1 MTDDKLSDDGDIES
15 DDEARSNEG
24 HPVATGVGALS
35 GGAAGAAVG
44 TAVGG
49 PIGTV
54 VGAVIGAV
62 AGGAGGHAVG
72 EAIDPAAEDAYWRE
86 QHYKQPFAKSG
97 SFDEYQPAYRAGYEG
112 FDRFGA
118 EKRSFDEVE
127 PDLQREYGKSQTNL
141 PWDKARDATQAAWT
155 RAERGEAV
163 KVPIS
168 EEQVKVG
175 KREVEQGAAHIR
187 KEVHTE
193 RVNTPVDLKREELV
207 IERVDAGGG
216 NVPDDAFSE
225 GEIRI
230 PLKREE
236 AVIQKEAKV
245 VGEVRVS
252 KKEQTERQNISETV
266 RKEEVKVDQKGD
278 TEGKQ

>member
-1 MTDDKLSDDGDIES
+1 MKDKELTDDSNLERDDKDRADG
-15 DDEARSNEG
+15 G

-35 GGAAGAAVG
+35 GGAAGAAIG

-62 AGGAGGHAVG
+62 AGGAGGYAVG

-86 QHYKQPFAKSG
+86 NHNKQPFAKSG
-97 SFDEYQPAYRAGYEG
+97 AFDKYRPGYQTGYEG
-112 FDRFGA
+112 WNRYGA
-118 EKRSFDEVE
+118 EKRTFEEAE
-127 PDLQREYGKSQTNL
+127 PDLQRDYRESETDL
-141 PWDKARDATQAAWT
+141 PWNEGRDATRAAWT

-168 EEQVKVG
+168 EEEVKVG
-175 KREVEQGAAHIR
+175 KREVEHGAAQIR
-187 KEVHTE
+187 KEVRTE

-207 IERVDAGGG
+207 VERVEAGEG
-216 NVPDDAFSE
+216 NVPEDAFRE
-225 GEIRI
+225 GEVRI
-230 PLKREE
+230 PLKEEE

-245 VGEVRVS
+245 VGEVRVG
-252 KKEQTERQNISETV
+252 KKEETRRENVSETV
-266 RKEEVKVDQKGD
+266 RKEDVKVDQEGD
-278 TEGKQ
+278 RENR